1 MNIYTVVIL
10 TAILFVFALNLI
22 ADVLNLGWIRDTVPD
37 AFMDHYDEDKYKK
50 SQEYLKVNTRF
61 GWFSSTVS
69 LVLLL
74 GFWFLK
80 GFQILDH
87 ALRQLGFGPVV
98 TGILFMGSLIL
109 LKSLVSLPF
118 TIYDTFVIEEKF
130 GFNKTTVNVFIADL
144 IKGLVLGILIG
155 TPLLGAVLLFFEYAG
170 PQAWLYCWITVV
182 CFLILLN
189 YLVPTVIM
197 PLFNKFE
204 PIEDGEL
211 KTAIMDYAKSI
222 DFPLTNVFSMDGSK
236 RSSKSNAFF
245 TGFGKNK
252 RIVLFDTLIEN
263 HSVSELV
270 GVLAH
275 EMGHYK
281 LKHIIKSLVIGVFQ
295 AGIVFYILS
304 ICLSQKGL
312 FDAFYMENM
321 SVYAGLIFF
330 SLLYTPVDLLTGILM
345 NLYSRKN
352 EFEADHFAVTTSRDK
367 QSLKHALIKL
377 SVNNLGNLFPHP
389 LYVVLHYS
397 HPPVMKRIETI
408 DSIHV

>member
-1 MNIYTVVIL
+1 MNIYAIVIL
-10 TAILFVFALNLI
+10 TALLFVFLLNI
-22 ADVLNLGWIRDTVPD
+22 ITDVLNLGWLRDTIPD
-37 AFMDHYDEDKYKK
+37 AFKGHYDPEKYKQ

-61 GWFSSTVS
+61 GWISSTFS
-69 LVLLL
+69 LIFLL

-80 GFQILDH
+80 GFQILDQ
-87 ALRQLGFGPVV
+87 ALRQLGLGPVA
-98 TGILFMGSLIL
+98 TGILFMGIMIL
-109 LKSLVSLPF
+109 LKSLTSLPF

-130 GFNKTTVNVFIADL
+130 GFNKTTVKVFIADL
-144 IKGLVLGILIG
+144 IKGLALGMIIG
-155 TPLLGAVLLFFEYAG
+155 TPLLGAILLFFEYAG
-170 PQAWLYCWITVV
+170 TYAWLYCWITVV

-204 PIEDGEL
+204 PIEEGEL
-211 KTAIMDYAKSI
+211 KTAIMNYAKSI
-222 DFPLTNVFSMDGSK
+222 DFPLTNVFKMDGSK

-263 HSVSELV
+263 HTVAELV

-281 LKHIIKSLVIGVFQ
+281 LKHIIKSIVIGVIQ
-295 AGIVFYILS
+295 AGVMFYILS
-304 ICLSQKGL
+304 VCLSQQGL
-312 FDAFYMENM
+312 FQAFYMENM

-352 EFEADHFAVTTSRDK
+352 EYEADHFAVTTGKDK
-367 QSLKHALIKL
+367 NSLKQALIKL

-389 LYVVLHYS
+389 LDVFLHYS
-397 HPPVMKRIETI
+397 HPPVMKRIEAI
-408 DSIHV
+408 DSIEL

>member
-1 MNIYTVVIL
+1 MNIYTIVIL
-10 TAILFVFALNLI
+10 TAIIFVYILNIISDILNLR
-22 ADVLNLGWIRDTVPD
+22 WIQDTIPD
-37 AFMDHYDEDKYKK
+37 AFKGHYDPEKYKQ
-50 SQEYLKVNTRF
+50 SQDYIKVNTRF
-61 GWFSSTVS
+61 GWVSSTVS
-69 LVLLL
+69 LILLL

-87 ALRQLGFGPVV
+87 GVRQLGFGPVA

-109 LKSLVSLPF
+109 LKSLASLPF
-118 TIYDTFVIEEKF
+118 TIYDTFVIEEAF
-130 GFNKTTVNVFIADL
+130 GFNKTTVKVFITDL
-144 IKGLVLGILIG
+144 VKGLILGILIG
-155 TPLLGAVLLFFEYAG
+155 TPLLGIILLFFEYAG
-170 PQAWLYCWITVV
+170 PHAWLYCWVTVV

-263 HSVSELV
+263 HTVAELV

-275 EMGHYK
+275 EMGHFK
-281 LKHIIKSLVIGVFQ
+281 LKHIIKSLIIGVFQ
-295 AGIVFYILS
+295 AGIMFYILS

-312 FDAFYMENM
+312 FDAFYMEQM

-345 NLYSRKN
+345 NLYSRNN
-352 EFEADHFAVTTSRDK
+352 EYEADHFAVTTSKDK
-367 QSLKHALIKL
+367 ESLKQALIKL

-389 LYVVLHYS
+389 LNVFLHYS

-408 DSIHV
+408 DSITF

>member
-1 MNIYTVVIL
+1 MYSVVIL
-10 TAILFVFALNLI
+10 TAILFVYILNLYS
-22 ADVLNLGWIRDTVPD
+22 DMLNLRWVKDTVPD
-37 AFMDHYDEDKYKK
+37 AFKDHYDQDKYKK
-50 SQEYLKVNTRF
+50 SQDYLKVNTRF
-61 GWFSSTVS
+61 GWISSTVS
-69 LVLLL
+69 LLLLL

-80 GFQILDH
+80 GFQILDQTI
-87 ALRQLGFGPVV
+87 RQFGLGPVF
-98 TGILFMGSLIL
+98 TGILFMGALIL

-118 TIYDTFVIEEKF
+118 TIYDTFVIEEAF
-130 GFNKTTVNVFIADL
+130 GFNKTTVKVFITDL

-155 TPLLGAVLLFFEYAG
+155 TPLLGAVLVFFEYAG

-263 HSVSELV
+263 HTVPELV

-281 LKHIIKSLVIGVFQ
+281 LKHIIKSLIIGVIQ
-295 AGIVFYILS
+295 AGVVFYILS
-304 ICLSQKGL
+304 VCLSQKGL
-312 FDAFYMENM
+312 FDAFYMEHM

-352 EFEADHFAVTTSRDK
+352 EYEADRFAVTTSYDK
-367 QSLKHALIKL
+367 VSLKQALIKL

-389 LYVVLHYS
+389 LYVFLHYS

-408 DSIHV
+408 DSIQI